1 MPLIVLKVDSQDF
14 QVYIMDIDK
23 AQETLKNTRKRS
35 KHMLNKKITFEI
47 TSKPQNIFEDFNN
60 WSKRWFQ

>member
-1 MPLIVLKVDSQDF
+1 MN
-14 QVYIMDIDK
+14 IDK

-35 KHMLNKKITFEI
+35 KHMLNKKVTFEI